1 MSLPP
6 NFGQAF
12 DLSSLTKPKVD
23 PTTPLP
29 GIEVSVEN
37 LSSDILPL
45 SLVRPVIV
53 LMWSPRSAE
62 SVEMIKVLGKLQI
75 DFKEAFALARVDIEA
90 HPQVAQAFQT
100 KAVPYAVAIIAEQ
113 MVPLFEQSY
122 PEAQVRMVIDKVLT
136 LASEQGIGQ
145 APVEQMEAEE
155 IEAMEALEAGNYVAA
170 EAAYKK
176 WLSRKP
182 SENLA
187 KLGLAQTQLLM
198 RTEGSDLDTVISEST
213 KNPGDIALQLKAADV
228 EMVNGGV
235 EAAFTR
241 LLHAV
246 RATSGDDRTKVK
258 NHLLNLFALV
268 DPSDP
273 RLVAARKELAS
284 ALFSEKH

>member
-23 PTTPLP
+23 PSIPMP

-37 LSSDILPL
+37 LSSEILPL

-53 LMWSPRSAE
+53 LMWSPRSPESAE
-62 SVEMIKVLGKLQI
+62 MVKLLGKLEGDYKQ
-75 DFKEAFALARVDIEA
+75 AFALARVDIEA

-100 KAVPYAVAIIAEQ
+100 KTVPYAVAIIAEQ
-113 MVPLFEQSY
+113 MVPLFEQAY
-122 PEAQVRMVIDKVLT
+122 PEAQVRMVLDKVLT
-136 LASEQGIGQ
+136 LASEQGVGQ

-155 IEAMEALEAGNYVAA
+155 IEAMEALEAGNYLAA

-198 RTEGSDLDTVISEST
+198 RTQGLDLNQVIDEST
-213 KNPGDIALQLKAADV
+213 NNPGDIALQLKAADV
-228 EMVNGGV
+228 EIVNGGI

-246 RATSGDDRTKVK
+246 RATTGDDRSKVK
-258 NHLLNLFALV
+258 DHLLNLFALV

-284 ALFSEKH
+284 ALF

>member
-23 PTTPLP
+23 PATPLP

-53 LMWSPRSAE
+53 LMWSPRSTE
-62 SVEMIKVLGKLQI
+62 SVEMVKVLGKLEI
-75 DFKEAFALARVDIEA
+75 DYKGAFALARVDIEA

-100 KAVPYAVAIIAEQ
+100 KAIPYAVAIIAEQ

-122 PEAQVRMVIDKVLT
+122 PEAQVRMVMDKVLT
-136 LASEQGIGQ
+136 LASEQGIGE

-155 IEAMEALEAGNYVAA
+155 IEAMDALEAGNYVAA

-182 SENLA
+182 AENLA

-198 RTEGSDLDTVISEST
+198 RTEGLELNEVIDQSALNPSDIQ
-213 KNPGDIALQLKAADV
+213 LQLKAADV
-228 EMVNGGV
+228 EIVNGGV
-235 EAAFTR
+235 EAAFAR
-241 LLHAV
+241 LIHAV
-246 RATSGDDRTKVK
+246 RATSGDERNTVK
-258 NHLLNLFALV
+258 DHLLNLFALV
-268 DPSDP
+268 DQSDP

-284 ALFSEKH
+284 ALF

>member
-23 PTTPLP
+23 PATPLP

-53 LMWSPRSAE
+53 VMWSPRSTE
-62 SVEMIKVLGKLQI
+62 SADMVKVLGKLEV
-75 DFKEAFALARVDIEA
+75 DYKEAFALARVDIEA

-100 KAVPYAVAIIAEQ
+100 KSIPYAVAIIAEQ

-136 LASEQGIGQ
+136 LASEQGVGQ
-145 APVEQMEAEE
+145 APIEQMEAEE
-155 IEAMEALEAGNYVAA
+155 VEALEALEAGNYVAA

-198 RTEGSDLDTVISEST
+198 RTEELELDTVIAEST
-213 KNPGDIALQLKAADV
+213 KNPSDIALQLKAADV
-228 EMVNGGV
+228 EIVNGGV
-235 EAAFTR
+235 DAAFTR
-241 LLHAV
+241 LLHAI
-246 RATSGDDRTKVK
+246 RATSGDERAKVK
-258 NHLLNLFALV
+258 DHLLNLFALV

-284 ALFSEKH
+284 ALF

>member
-23 PTTPLP
+23 PATPLP

-53 LMWSPRSAE
+53 LMWSPRSTE
-62 SVEMIKVLGKLQI
+62 SVEMVKVLGKLEI
-75 DFKEAFALARVDIEA
+75 DYKGAFALARVDIEA

-100 KAVPYAVAIIAEQ
+100 KAIPYAVAIIAEQ

-122 PEAQVRMVIDKVLT
+122 PEAQVRMVMDKVLT
-136 LASEQGIGQ
+136 LASEQGIGE

-155 IEAMEALEAGNYVAA
+155 IEAMDALEAGNYLAA

-182 SENLA
+182 GENLA

-198 RTEGSDLDTVISEST
+198 RTEGLELSEVIDQSALNPSDIQ
-213 KNPGDIALQLKAADV
+213 LQLKAADV
-228 EMVNGGV
+228 EIVNGGV
-235 EAAFTR
+235 EAAFAR
-241 LLHAV
+241 LIHAV
-246 RATSGDDRTKVK
+246 RATSGDERTKVK
-258 NHLLNLFALV
+258 DHLLNLFALV
-268 DPSDP
+268 DQSDP

-284 ALFSEKH
+284 ALF

>member
-23 PTTPLP
+23 PSIPMP

-37 LSSDILPL
+37 LSSEILPL

-53 LMWSPRSAE
+53 LMWSARSPE
-62 SVEMIKVLGKLQI
+62 SVEMVKVLGKLEI
-75 DFKEAFALARVDIEA
+75 DYKQAFALARVDIEV

-100 KAVPYAVAIIAEQ
+100 KNIPYAVAIIAEQ

-122 PEAQVRMVIDKVLT
+122 PEAQVRMVLDKVLT
-136 LASEQGIGQ
+136 LASEQGVGQ

-155 IEAMEALEAGNYVAA
+155 IEAMEALEAGDYIAA
-170 EAAYKK
+170 ETAYKK
-176 WLSRKP
+176 WLARKP
-182 SENLA
+182 SESLA

-198 RTEGSDLDTVISEST
+198 RTEGLDLNQVIEEST
-213 KNPGDIALQLKAADV
+213 KNPSDIAMQLKAADV
-228 EMVNGGV
+228 EIVNGGV

-258 NHLLNLFALV
+258 DHLLNLFALV
-268 DPSDP
+268 DPNDP

-284 ALFSEKH
+284 ALF

>member
-23 PTTPLP
+23 PSTPMA

-53 LMWSPRSAE
+53 LMWSPRSPE
-62 SVEMIKVLGKLQI
+62 SVEMIKVLGKLEI
-75 DFKEAFALARVDIEA
+75 DYKEAFSLARVDIEA

-100 KAVPYAVAIIAEQ
+100 KTVPYAVAIIAEQ

-136 LASEQGIGQ
+136 LASEQGVGQ
-145 APVEQMEAEE
+145 APAEHMEAEE
-155 IEAMEALEAGNYVAA
+155 IEAMEALEAGNYAGA
-170 EAAYKK
+170 EVAYKK

-182 SENLA
+182 AENLA

-198 RTEGSDLDTVISEST
+198 RTEGLELNQVIDEST

-228 EMVNGGV
+228 EMVSGGV

-246 RATSGDDRTKVK
+246 RATAGDDRIKVK
-258 NHLLNLFALV
+258 DHLLNLFALV

-284 ALFSEKH
+284 ALF

>member
-23 PTTPLP
+23 PSIPLP

-53 LMWSPRSAE
+53 LMWSPRSPE
-62 SVEMIKVLGKLQI
+62 SVEMIKVLGKLEG
-75 DFKEAFALARVDIEA
+75 DYKEAFALARVDIES

-122 PEAQVRMVIDKVLT
+122 PEAQVRMVLDKVLT

-155 IEAMEALEAGNYVAA
+155 IEAMDALEAGNYVAA

-182 SENLA
+182 GENLA
-187 KLGLAQTQLLM
+187 KLGLAQTQLLI
-198 RTEGSDLDTVISEST
+198 RTEGLELNVVLDEST
-213 KNPGDIALQLKAADV
+213 KNPTDIVLQLRAADV
-228 EMVNGGV
+228 EIVNGGV
-235 EAAFTR
+235 EAAFAR
-241 LLHAV
+241 LIQAV
-246 RATSGDDRTKVK
+246 RSTSGDERTKVK
-258 NHLLNLFALV
+258 DHLLNLFALV
-268 DPSDP
+268 DQSDP

-284 ALFSEKH
+284 ALF

>member
-23 PTTPLP
+23 PSIPMP

-62 SVEMIKVLGKLQI
+62 SVEMAKILGKLET
-75 DFKEAFALARVDIEA
+75 DYKNAFSLARVDIEA

-100 KAVPYAVAIIAEQ
+100 KSIPYAVAIIAEQ

-155 IEAMEALEAGNYVAA
+155 IEAMDALEAGNYFAA

-176 WLSRKP
+176 WLNRKP
-182 SENLA
+182 AENLA

-198 RTEGSDLDTVISEST
+198 RTEGLELDTVISEST
-213 KNPGDIALQLKAADV
+213 KNPSDIALQLKAADI
-228 EMVNGGV
+228 EIVNGGV

-241 LLHAV
+241 LLHAI
-246 RATSGDDRTKVK
+246 RATSGDDRAKVK
-258 NHLLNLFALV
+258 DHLLTLFALV

-284 ALFSEKH
+284 ALF

>member
-23 PTTPLP
+23 PSIPLP

-53 LMWSPRSAE
+53 VMWSPRSAE
-62 SVEMIKVLGKLQI
+62 SAEMVKVLGKLEVDYKQ
-75 DFKEAFALARVDIEA
+75 AFALARVDIEA

-100 KAVPYAVAIIAEQ
+100 KSIPYAVAIIAEQ

-136 LASEQGIGQ
+136 LASEQGIGE

-155 IEAMEALEAGNYVAA
+155 IEALEALESGNYVAA

-187 KLGLAQTQLLM
+187 KIGLAQTQLLI
-198 RTEGSDLDTVISEST
+198 RTEGLELDAVISEST

-228 EMVNGGV
+228 EIVNGGV

-246 RATSGDDRTKVK
+246 RATAGDDRAKVK
-258 NHLLNLFALV
+258 DHLLNLFALV

-284 ALFSEKH
+284 ALF

>member
-23 PTTPLP
+23 PSVPMP

-53 LMWSPRSAE
+53 LMWSPRSPE
-62 SVEMIKVLGKLQI
+62 SVEMVKVLGKLEG
-75 DFKEAFALARVDIEA
+75 DYKEAFALARVDIEA

-100 KAVPYAVAIIAEQ
+100 KSIPYAVAIIAEQ

-122 PEAQVRMVIDKVLT
+122 PEAQVRMVLDKVLT
-136 LASEQGIGQ
+136 LASEQGVGA
-145 APVEQMEAEE
+145 APVEHMEAEE
-155 IEAMEALEAGNYVAA
+155 IEAMEALEAGNFVAA

-176 WLSRKP
+176 WLARKP
-182 SENLA
+182 AENLA
-187 KLGLAQTQLLM
+187 KLGLAQTQLLI
-198 RTEGSDLDTVISEST
+198 RTEGLELNTVLDEST
-213 KNPGDIALQLKAADV
+213 KNPSDIALQLKAADV
-228 EMVNGGV
+228 EIVNGGV

-246 RATSGDDRTKVK
+246 RATSGDDRAKVK
-258 NHLLNLFALV
+258 DHLLNLFALV

-273 RLVAARKELAS
+273 RLGAARKELAS
-284 ALFSEKH
+284 ALF

>member
-23 PTTPLP
+23 PSTPLP
-29 GIEVSVEN
+29 GVEVSVDN

-53 LMWSPRSAE
+53 LMWSPRSPE
-62 SVEMIKVLGKLQI
+62 SVEMVKVLGKLEI
-75 DFKEAFALARVDIEA
+75 DYKGAFSLARVDIEA

-100 KAVPYAVAIIAEQ
+100 KTVPYAVAIIAEQ

-122 PEAQVRMVIDKVLT
+122 PEAQVRMVMDKVLT
-136 LASEQGIGQ
+136 LASQQGIGQ

-155 IEAMEALEAGNYVAA
+155 IEAMDALEAGNYVAA

-182 SENLA
+182 AENLA

-198 RTEGSDLDTVISEST
+198 RTEGLELSEVIEQSALNPSDIQ
-213 KNPGDIALQLKAADV
+213 LQLKAADV
-228 EMVNGGV
+228 EIVNGGV
-235 EAAFTR
+235 EAAFAR
-241 LLHAV
+241 LIHAV

-258 NHLLNLFALV
+258 DHLLNLFALV
-268 DPSDP
+268 DQSDP

-284 ALFSEKH
+284 ALF

>member
-23 PTTPLP
+23 TSTPMP

-53 LMWSPRSAE
+53 VMWSPRSPE
-62 SVEMIKVLGKLQI
+62 SVEVVRILGKLER
-75 DFKEAFALARVDIEA
+75 DYKEAFALARVDIEA

-100 KAVPYAVAIIAEQ
+100 KSIPYAVAIIAEQ
-113 MVPLFEQSY
+113 MVPLFEQAY
-122 PEAQVRMVIDKVLT
+122 PEAQVKMVIDKVLT
-136 LASEQGIGQ
+136 LSLEQGVGQ

-155 IEAMEALEAGNYVAA
+155 IEAMEALEASNYLAA

-176 WLSRKP
+176 WLARKP

-198 RTEGSDLDTVISEST
+198 RTDGLDLNAVIDEST

-228 EMVNGGV
+228 EIVNGGV

-241 LLHAV
+241 LLHAI

-258 NHLLNLFALV
+258 DHLLNLFALI
-268 DPSDP
+268 DQSDP

-284 ALFSEKH
+284 ALF

>member
-23 PTTPLP
+23 PATPLP

-53 LMWSPRSAE
+53 LMWSPRSTE
-62 SVEMIKVLGKLQI
+62 SVEMVKVLGKLEI
-75 DFKEAFALARVDIEA
+75 DYKGAFALARVDIEA

-100 KAVPYAVAIIAEQ
+100 KAIPYAVAIIAEQ

-122 PEAQVRMVIDKVLT
+122 PEAQVRMVMDKVLT
-136 LASEQGIGQ
+136 LASEQGIGE

-155 IEAMEALEAGNYVAA
+155 IEAMDALEAGNYVAA

-182 SENLA
+182 GENLA

-198 RTEGSDLDTVISEST
+198 RTEGLELSEVIDQSALNPSDIQ
-213 KNPGDIALQLKAADV
+213 LQLKAADV
-228 EMVNGGV
+228 EIVNGGV
-235 EAAFTR
+235 EAAFAR
-241 LLHAV
+241 LIHAV
-246 RATSGDDRTKVK
+246 RATSGDERTKVK
-258 NHLLNLFALV
+258 DHLLNLFALV
-268 DPSDP
+268 DQSDP

-284 ALFSEKH
+284 ALF

>member
-23 PTTPLP
+23 PSIPMP

-62 SVEMIKVLGKLQI
+62 SVEMVKVLGKLEV
-75 DFKEAFALARVDIEA
+75 DYKVAFSLARVDIEA

-100 KAVPYAVAIIAEQ
+100 KSIPYAVAIIAEQ

-182 SENLA
+182 AENLA

-198 RTEGSDLDTVISEST
+198 RTEGLDLNQVIDEST
-213 KNPGDIALQLKAADV
+213 KNPTDIALQLKAADV

-246 RATSGDDRTKVK
+246 RATAGDDRNKVK
-258 NHLLNLFALV
+258 DHLLNLFALV

-284 ALFSEKH
+284 ALF

>member
-23 PTTPLP
+23 TSIPMP
-29 GIEVSVEN
+29 GIEVTVEN
-37 LSSDILPL
+37 LSTDILPL

-53 LMWSPRSAE
+53 LMWSPRSKE
-62 SVEMIKVLGKLQI
+62 SADMAMTLGKLET
-75 DFKEAFALARVDIEA
+75 DYKAAWSLARVNIDT
-90 HPQVAQAFQT
+90 HPEVAQAFQT
-100 KAVPYAVAIIAEQ
+100 KNVPYAVAIIAEQ
-113 MVPLFEQSY
+113 MVPLFEQAY
-122 PEAQVRMVIDKVLT
+122 PEAQVRMVLDKVLT
-136 LASEQGIGQ
+136 LASEQGVGE
-145 APVEQMEAEE
+145 APVEQMEPEE
-155 IEAMEALEAGNYVAA
+155 IEAMDALEAGNFLAA

-176 WLSRKP
+176 WLARKP
-182 SENLA
+182 AENLA

-198 RTEGSDLDTVISEST
+198 RTEGLQLNDVIAQSMAEPSSI
-213 KNPGDIALQLKAADV
+213 DLQLKAADV

-246 RATSGDDRTKVK
+246 KATSGDDRIKVK
-258 NHLLNLFALV
+258 NHLLNLFSLI
-268 DPSDP
+268 DSSDP

-284 ALFSEKH
+284 ALF

>member
-23 PTTPLP
+23 PSVPMP
-29 GIEVSVEN
+29 GIEISVEN

-45 SLVRPVIV
+45 SLIRPVIV
-53 LMWSPRSAE
+53 VMWSPRSAE
-62 SVEMIKVLGKLQI
+62 SAEMVKVLGKLEI
-75 DFKEAFALARVDIEA
+75 DYKQAFGLARVDIEA

-100 KAVPYAVAIIAEQ
+100 KSIPYAVAIIAEQ
-113 MVPLFEQSY
+113 MVPLFEQTY

-155 IEAMEALEAGNYVAA
+155 IEALEALEAGNYLAA
-170 EAAYKK
+170 EVAYKK

-187 KLGLAQTQLLM
+187 KIGLAQTQLLI
-198 RTEGSDLDTVISEST
+198 RTEGLELDAVISEST

-228 EMVNGGV
+228 EIVNGGV

-246 RATSGDDRTKVK
+246 RATAGDDRAKVK
-258 NHLLNLFALV
+258 DHLLNLFALV
-268 DPSDP
+268 DPSDA

-284 ALFSEKH
+284 ALF

>member
-23 PTTPLP
+23 PSTPLP
-29 GIEVSVEN
+29 GIEVSVDN

-53 LMWSPRSAE
+53 LMWSPRSPE
-62 SVEMIKVLGKLQI
+62 SVEMVKVLGKLEI
-75 DFKEAFALARVDIEA
+75 DYKGAFSLARVDIEA

-100 KAVPYAVAIIAEQ
+100 KTVPYAVAIIAEQ

-122 PEAQVRMVIDKVLT
+122 PEAQVRMVMDKVLT

-155 IEAMEALEAGNYVAA
+155 IEAMDALEAGNYVAA

-182 SENLA
+182 AENLA

-198 RTEGSDLDTVISEST
+198 RTEGLELSEVIEQSALNPSDIQ
-213 KNPGDIALQLKAADV
+213 LQLKAADV
-228 EMVNGGV
+228 EIVNGGV
-235 EAAFTR
+235 EAAFAR
-241 LLHAV
+241 LIHAV
-246 RATSGDDRTKVK
+246 RATSGDERTTVK
-258 NHLLNLFALV
+258 DHLLNLFALV
-268 DPSDP
+268 DQSDP

-284 ALFSEKH
+284 ALF

>member
-23 PTTPLP
+23 PSIPLP

-53 LMWSPRSAE
+53 LMWSPRSPE
-62 SVEMIKVLGKLQI
+62 SVEMIKVLGKLEG
-75 DFKEAFALARVDIEA
+75 DYKEAFALARVDIEA

-100 KAVPYAVAIIAEQ
+100 KTVPYAVAIIAEQ

-122 PEAQVRMVIDKVLT
+122 PEAQVRMVLDKVLT

-155 IEAMEALEAGNYVAA
+155 IEAMDALEAGNYVAA

-182 SENLA
+182 GENLA
-187 KLGLAQTQLLM
+187 KLGLAQTQLLI
-198 RTEGSDLDTVISEST
+198 RTEGLELNVVLDEST
-213 KNPGDIALQLKAADV
+213 KNPTDIALQLRAADV
-228 EMVNGGV
+228 EIVNGGV
-235 EAAFTR
+235 EAAFAR
-241 LLHAV
+241 LIQAV
-246 RATSGDDRTKVK
+246 RSTSGDERTKVK
-258 NHLLNLFALV
+258 DHLLNLFALV
-268 DPSDP
+268 DQSDP
-273 RLVAARKELAS
+273 RLVVARKELAS
-284 ALFSEKH
+284 ALF

>member
-1 MSLPP
+1 LPP

-12 DLSSLTKPKVD
+12 DLSSLTKPKVN
-23 PTTPLP
+23 PSTPLP

-53 LMWSPRSAE
+53 VMWSPRSAE
-62 SVEMIKVLGKLQI
+62 SADMVKVLGKLEV
-75 DFKEAFALARVDIEA
+75 DYKGAFALARVDIET
-90 HPQVAQAFQT
+90 HPQVGQAFQT
-100 KAVPYAVAIIAEQ
+100 KSIPYAVAIIAEQ

-122 PEAQVRMVIDKVLT
+122 PEAQVRMVIDKVLL
-136 LASEQGIGQ
+136 LAAEQGIGQ
-145 APVEQMEAEE
+145 APVEQMEPEE
-155 IEAMEALEAGNYVAA
+155 IEALEALEAGNYLAA

-182 SENLA
+182 SENFA

-198 RTEGSDLDTVISEST
+198 RTEGLEIDSVIAEST
-213 KNPGDIALQLKAADV
+213 KNPSDIALQLKAADV
-228 EMVNGGV
+228 EIVNGGV

-246 RATSGDDRTKVK
+246 RATAGDDRAKVK
-258 NHLLNLFALV
+258 DHLLNLFALV
-268 DPSDP
+268 DPTDP

-284 ALFSEKH
+284 ALF

>member
-23 PTTPLP
+23 PSVPLP

-37 LSSDILPL
+37 LSSEILPL
-45 SLVRPVIV
+45 SLVRAVIV
-53 LMWSPRSAE
+53 VMWSPRSSE
-62 SVEMIKVLGKLQI
+62 SVEMVKILGKLELDYKQ
-75 DFKEAFALARVDIEA
+75 AFAVARVDIEA
-90 HPQVAQAFQT
+90 HPQVGQAFQT
-100 KAVPYAVAIIAEQ
+100 KSIPYAVAIIAEQ

-136 LASEQGIGQ
+136 LASEQGVGQ
-145 APVEQMEAEE
+145 APVESMEAEE
-155 IEAMEALEAGNYVAA
+155 IEAMEALEAGNFVAA

-182 SENLA
+182 NENLA

-198 RTEGSDLDTVISEST
+198 RTEGLQLDDVIAEST
-213 KNPGDIALQLKAADV
+213 SNPTDITLQLKAADV
-228 EMVNGGV
+228 EIVNGGV

-246 RATSGDDRTKVK
+246 RATSGEDRTKVK
-258 NHLLNLFALV
+258 DHLLNLFSLI
-268 DPSDP
+268 DQSDP

-284 ALFSEKH
+284 ALF

>member
-37 LSSDILPL
+37 LSIDILPL

-62 SVEMIKVLGKLQI
+62 SIEMIKVLGKLEI
-75 DFKEAFALARVDIEA
+75 DYKGAFALARVDIEA

-122 PEAQVRMVIDKVLT
+122 PEAQVRMVMDKVLT

-155 IEAMEALEAGNYVAA
+155 IEAMDALEAGNYVAA

-187 KLGLAQTQLLM
+187 KLGLAQTQLLI
-198 RTEGSDLDTVISEST
+198 RTEGLELSEIIDQSSLNPSDIQ
-213 KNPGDIALQLKAADV
+213 LQLKAADV
-228 EMVNGGV
+228 EIVKGGV
-235 EAAFTR
+235 EAAYAR
-241 LLHAV
+241 LIHAV
-246 RATSGDDRTKVK
+246 RTTSGDERTQVK
-258 NHLLNLFALV
+258 DHLLNLFALV
-268 DPSDP
+268 DQSDP

-284 ALFSEKH
+284 ALF